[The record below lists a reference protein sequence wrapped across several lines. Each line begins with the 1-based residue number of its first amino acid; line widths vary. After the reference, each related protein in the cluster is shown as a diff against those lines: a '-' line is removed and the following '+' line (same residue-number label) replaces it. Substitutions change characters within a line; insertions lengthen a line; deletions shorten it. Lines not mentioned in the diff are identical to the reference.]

1 MFFNL
6 LAFIEHQRSP
16 PLQALRKTQASDGLA
31 ALHADARVTPRSDDY
46 DGAAAHAAPHDIG
59 AASDACLCGAQLEGD
74 RPLPLGAL
82 PASHL
87 MLPVQMQFTCRCN
100 RDSIKSTRRRAGG
113 RDLSRLRRAGHAT
126 VAGRCRTVALQ
137 TGLPV
142 AGVRLVC
149 YSRSPQVKQSRRAT
163 VSRSHFAP
171 LRMAHCSLVSR
182 QRPDGRWSVVGIYH
196 LIFACPGLCSEAHSF
211 VGEPP
216 GPLR

>member
-1 MFFNL
+1 MERL
-6 LAFIEHQRSP
+6 P
-16 PLQALRKTQASDGLA
+16 PRRRTTLGLPRMPASVA
-31 ALHADARVTPRSDDY
+31 PR
-46 DGAAAHAAPHDIG
+46 G
-59 AASDACLCGAQLEGD
+59 GD
-74 RPLPLGAL
+74 RPLPLRAL

-163 VSRSHFAP
+163 VSRRHFAP
-171 LRMAHCSLVSR
+171 LRLAHGDLVSR
-182 QRPDGRWSVVGIYH
+182 QRPDGRRRESRQCLGLVCAQVVDEASWEVMYYVQVPVSVSNVG
-196 LIFACPGLCSEAHSF
+196 
-211 VGEPP
+211 
-216 GPLR
+216 R